1 MTRYSNYAYQTVQPN
16 PTLLPTGGV
25 SGLVVTQ
32 VAACSIS
39 YVAGTAS
46 RGGLVTIEITLDD
59 VATGESISLLHQV
72 HVDNV
77 P

>member
-1 MTRYSNYAYQTVQPN
+1 MTRYSSYAYQTGQPTSA
-16 PTLLPTGGV
+16 PLGDAG
-25 SGLVVTQ
+25 GLVLTQ
-32 VAACSIS
+32 VDACSIT
-39 YVAGTAS
+39 YQAGTAQ

-59 VATGESISLLHQV
+59 ASGESITLLHQV